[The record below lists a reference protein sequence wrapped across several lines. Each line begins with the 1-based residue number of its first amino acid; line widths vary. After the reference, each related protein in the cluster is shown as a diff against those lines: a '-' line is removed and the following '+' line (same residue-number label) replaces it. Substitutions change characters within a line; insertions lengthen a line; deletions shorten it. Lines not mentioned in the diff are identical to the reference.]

1 MKIKDTLNLGKTAF
15 PMRAGLPNKE
25 PNWQKDWA
33 DATLYEKRQE
43 LNEGKPSFMLHDG
56 PPYANGNIHLGHSL
70 NKISKDI
77 IVRYKSMAGFR
88 APYVPGWDTHGLPI
102 EQQLAKAGM
111 KRKEMDLLDYLEEC
125 RKYAMK
131 QVDMQRSDF
140 KSLGVLADWDR
151 PYLTLLPEYEA
162 AQIRVFGKMAE
173 KGYIYKGQK
182 PIYWSPSSESSL
194 AEAEI
199 EYQDVRSAS
208 IFVAFKAKDT
218 KGKLPEDV
226 EFVIWTTTPWTIPSN
241 LGIFAH
247 PDYDY
252 SVVAVNGRKFVIAS
266 EMLEAVAEKLEWENP
281 EVLQTI
287 KGSELEYMV
296 TKHPFYDRETLIM
309 NADYVTLDSGTGLV
323 HVAPGHGED
332 DYFASRKYKLPVLSP
347 IDNRGY
353 YTDEAPGLEGLFYD
367 EGNKVV
373 SKWLEEKD
381 ALLKLEFFTHSYPH
395 DWRTK
400 KPVIFRATPQWFA
413 SIDDFR
419 QNILDEVERVDWVIP
434 WGKTRL
440 FNMVRDRGDWVI
452 SRQRAWGVPLPI
464 FYGENGE
471 PIITP
476 ETTEHVAKLFA
487 EFGSKVWFERE
498 AKDLLP
504 EGFTHPASP
513 NGEFTKEKDI
523 MDVWFDSGSSWNG
536 VLNERDYL
544 SFPADLYLE
553 GSDQYRGWFNSSI
566 TTSVAVNGVAPYK
579 AVLSQGFVLDGK
591 GRKMSKSIGN
601 TIVPKDVTKKFG
613 ADILRLWVASID
625 TESDVRVSMDILSQV
640 SEVYRKIRNTLR
652 FLIANTSDFN
662 PKEDAIDFAELRP
675 VDKYM
680 LVKFNEL
687 VKQIRTAYDNYSF
700 MTVYKS
706 IINFITNDLSSFYLD
721 FAKDVVYIEAANSP
735 ERRSMQTVMYV
746 ILKDLVKILVPILPH
761 TAEETWTYLE
771 HEPEN
776 FAYLA
781 EMPEA
786 AEIPGSEELLGN
798 WQEFLDFRD
807 KILKALE
814 SAREAKLIGKSLE
827 ATVTI
832 YPNEVVRTLLTAIDE
847 NVAQLLIVSNFVVA
861 NEPVN
866 NAPESAM
873 KFDDL
878 AVLVEHAAGEVCDRC
893 RRTAETV
900 GHNANEHLKMLCE
913 HCAHIVETEFPEI
926 LEEGFED

>member
-296 TKHPFYDRETLIM
+296 AKHPFYDRETLIM

-814 SAREAKLIGKSLE
+814 STREAKLIGKSLE

-847 NVAQLLIVSNFVVA
+847 NVAQLLIVSNFIVA

>member
-814 SAREAKLIGKSLE
+814 SARETKLIGKSLE

>member
-1 MKIKDTLNLGKTAF
+1 
-15 PMRAGLPNKE
+15 
-25 PNWQKDWA
+25 
-33 DATLYEKRQE
+33 
-43 LNEGKPSFMLHDG
+43 
-56 PPYANGNIHLGHSL
+56 
-70 NKISKDI
+70 
-77 IVRYKSMAGFR
+77 
-88 APYVPGWDTHGLPI
+88 
-102 EQQLAKAGM
+102 
-111 KRKEMDLLDYLEEC
+111 
-125 RKYAMK
+125 
-131 QVDMQRSDF
+131 
-140 KSLGVLADWDR
+140 
-151 PYLTLLPEYEA
+151 
-162 AQIRVFGKMAE
+162 
-173 KGYIYKGQK
+173 
-182 PIYWSPSSESSL
+182 
-194 AEAEI
+194 
-199 EYQDVRSAS
+199 
-208 IFVAFKAKDT
+208 
-218 KGKLPEDV
+218 
-226 EFVIWTTTPWTIPSN
+226 
-241 LGIFAH
+241 
-247 PDYDY
+247 
-252 SVVAVNGRKFVIAS
+252 
-266 EMLEAVAEKLEWENP
+266 
-281 EVLQTI
+281 
-287 KGSELEYMV
+287 MV

-814 SAREAKLIGKSLE
+814 STREAKLIGKSLE

>member
-296 TKHPFYDRETLIM
+296 AKHPFYDRETLIM

-680 LVKFNEL
+680 LVK
-687 VKQIRTAYDNYSF
+687 
-700 MTVYKS
+700 
-706 IINFITNDLSSFYLD
+706 
-721 FAKDVVYIEAANSP
+721 
-735 ERRSMQTVMYV
+735 
-746 ILKDLVKILVPILPH
+746 
-761 TAEETWTYLE
+761 
-771 HEPEN
+771 
-776 FAYLA
+776 
-781 EMPEA
+781 
-786 AEIPGSEELLGN
+786 
-798 WQEFLDFRD
+798 
-807 KILKALE
+807 
-814 SAREAKLIGKSLE
+814 
-827 ATVTI
+827 
-832 YPNEVVRTLLTAIDE
+832 
-847 NVAQLLIVSNFVVA
+847 
-861 NEPVN
+861 
-866 NAPESAM
+866 
-873 KFDDL
+873 
-878 AVLVEHAAGEVCDRC
+878 
-893 RRTAETV
+893 
-900 GHNANEHLKMLCE
+900 
-913 HCAHIVETEFPEI
+913 
-926 LEEGFED
+926 

>member
-296 TKHPFYDRETLIM
+296 AKHPFYDRETLIM

-687 VKQIRTAYDNYSF
+687 VKQIRTAYDNYSLDR
-700 MTVYKS
+700 KS
-706 IINFITNDLSSFYLD
+706 
-721 FAKDVVYIEAANSP
+721 VV
-735 ERRSMQTVMYV
+735 
-746 ILKDLVKILVPILPH
+746 
-761 TAEETWTYLE
+761 
-771 HEPEN
+771 
-776 FAYLA
+776 
-781 EMPEA
+781 
-786 AEIPGSEELLGN
+786 
-798 WQEFLDFRD
+798 
-807 KILKALE
+807 
-814 SAREAKLIGKSLE
+814 
-827 ATVTI
+827 
-832 YPNEVVRTLLTAIDE
+832 
-847 NVAQLLIVSNFVVA
+847 
-861 NEPVN
+861 
-866 NAPESAM
+866 
-873 KFDDL
+873 
-878 AVLVEHAAGEVCDRC
+878 
-893 RRTAETV
+893 
-900 GHNANEHLKMLCE
+900 
-913 HCAHIVETEFPEI
+913 
-926 LEEGFED
+926 

>member
-814 SAREAKLIGKSLE
+814 STREAKLIGKSLE

>member
-1 MKIKDTLNLGKTAF
+1 MDNSIK
-15 PMRAGLPNKE
+15 
-25 PNWQKDWA
+25 
-33 DATLYEKRQE
+33 
-43 LNEGKPSFMLHDG
+43 
-56 PPYANGNIHLGHSL
+56 
-70 NKISKDI
+70 
-77 IVRYKSMAGFR
+77 
-88 APYVPGWDTHGLPI
+88 
-102 EQQLAKAGM
+102 
-111 KRKEMDLLDYLEEC
+111 
-125 RKYAMK
+125 
-131 QVDMQRSDF
+131 
-140 KSLGVLADWDR
+140 
-151 PYLTLLPEYEA
+151 
-162 AQIRVFGKMAE
+162 
-173 KGYIYKGQK
+173 
-182 PIYWSPSSESSL
+182 
-194 AEAEI
+194 
-199 EYQDVRSAS
+199 
-208 IFVAFKAKDT
+208 
-218 KGKLPEDV
+218 
-226 EFVIWTTTPWTIPSN
+226 
-241 LGIFAH
+241 FAH

-296 TKHPFYDRETLIM
+296 AKHPFYDRETLIM

-893 RRTAETV
+893 RRTDETV

>member
-1 MKIKDTLNLGKTAF
+1 
-15 PMRAGLPNKE
+15 
-25 PNWQKDWA
+25 
-33 DATLYEKRQE
+33 
-43 LNEGKPSFMLHDG
+43 
-56 PPYANGNIHLGHSL
+56 
-70 NKISKDI
+70 
-77 IVRYKSMAGFR
+77 
-88 APYVPGWDTHGLPI
+88 
-102 EQQLAKAGM
+102 
-111 KRKEMDLLDYLEEC
+111 
-125 RKYAMK
+125 
-131 QVDMQRSDF
+131 
-140 KSLGVLADWDR
+140 
-151 PYLTLLPEYEA
+151 
-162 AQIRVFGKMAE
+162 
-173 KGYIYKGQK
+173 
-182 PIYWSPSSESSL
+182 
-194 AEAEI
+194 
-199 EYQDVRSAS
+199 
-208 IFVAFKAKDT
+208 
-218 KGKLPEDV
+218 
-226 EFVIWTTTPWTIPSN
+226 
-241 LGIFAH
+241 
-247 PDYDY
+247 
-252 SVVAVNGRKFVIAS
+252 
-266 EMLEAVAEKLEWENP
+266 
-281 EVLQTI
+281 
-287 KGSELEYMV
+287 
-296 TKHPFYDRETLIM
+296 
-309 NADYVTLDSGTGLV
+309 
-323 HVAPGHGED
+323 
-332 DYFASRKYKLPVLSP
+332 
-347 IDNRGY
+347 
-353 YTDEAPGLEGLFYD
+353 GLEGLFYD

-687 VKQIRTAYDNYSF
+687 VKQIRTAYNNYSF

-893 RRTAETV
+893 RRTDETV

>member
-296 TKHPFYDRETLIM
+296 AKHPFYDRETLIM

-680 LVKFNEL
+680 LVKFNKL

-893 RRTAETV
+893 RRTDETV

>member
-296 TKHPFYDRETLIM
+296 AKHPFYDRETLIM

-601 TIVPKDVTKKFG
+601 TIVPKDVIKKFG

>member
-296 TKHPFYDRETLIM
+296 AKHPFYDRETLIM

-814 SAREAKLIGKSLE
+814 STRETKLIGKSLE

>member
-1 MKIKDTLNLGKTAF
+1 
-15 PMRAGLPNKE
+15 
-25 PNWQKDWA
+25 
-33 DATLYEKRQE
+33 
-43 LNEGKPSFMLHDG
+43 
-56 PPYANGNIHLGHSL
+56 
-70 NKISKDI
+70 
-77 IVRYKSMAGFR
+77 
-88 APYVPGWDTHGLPI
+88 
-102 EQQLAKAGM
+102 
-111 KRKEMDLLDYLEEC
+111 
-125 RKYAMK
+125 
-131 QVDMQRSDF
+131 
-140 KSLGVLADWDR
+140 
-151 PYLTLLPEYEA
+151 
-162 AQIRVFGKMAE
+162 
-173 KGYIYKGQK
+173 
-182 PIYWSPSSESSL
+182 
-194 AEAEI
+194 
-199 EYQDVRSAS
+199 
-208 IFVAFKAKDT
+208 
-218 KGKLPEDV
+218 
-226 EFVIWTTTPWTIPSN
+226 
-241 LGIFAH
+241 
-247 PDYDY
+247 
-252 SVVAVNGRKFVIAS
+252 
-266 EMLEAVAEKLEWENP
+266 
-281 EVLQTI
+281 
-287 KGSELEYMV
+287 
-296 TKHPFYDRETLIM
+296 
-309 NADYVTLDSGTGLV
+309 
-323 HVAPGHGED
+323 ED

-353 YTDEAPGLEGLFYD
+353 YTDEAPGLEGVFYD
-367 EGNKVV
+367 DGNKIV

-419 QNILDEVERVDWVIP
+419 QNILDEVEKVDWVIP

-662 PKEDAIDFAELRP
+662 PKEDGIDFAELRP

-687 VKQIRTAYDNYSF
+687 VKQIRKAYDNYSF
-700 MTVYKS
+700 MSVYKS

-746 ILKDLVKILVPILPH
+746 ILKDLVKVLVPILPH

-771 HEPEN
+771 HELEN

-861 NEPVN
+861 NGTVSD
-866 NAPESAM
+866 APEAAM

-878 AVLVEHAAGEVCDRC
+878 AVLVEHAAGDVCDRC
-893 RRTAETV
+893 RRTDETV
-900 GHNANEHLKMLCE
+900 GHNANENLKMLCE
-913 HCAHIVETEFPEI
+913 HCAHIVEKEFPEV
-926 LEEGFED
+926 LVEGFED

>member
-1 MKIKDTLNLGKTAF
+1 
-15 PMRAGLPNKE
+15 
-25 PNWQKDWA
+25 
-33 DATLYEKRQE
+33 
-43 LNEGKPSFMLHDG
+43 
-56 PPYANGNIHLGHSL
+56 
-70 NKISKDI
+70 
-77 IVRYKSMAGFR
+77 
-88 APYVPGWDTHGLPI
+88 
-102 EQQLAKAGM
+102 
-111 KRKEMDLLDYLEEC
+111 
-125 RKYAMK
+125 
-131 QVDMQRSDF
+131 
-140 KSLGVLADWDR
+140 
-151 PYLTLLPEYEA
+151 
-162 AQIRVFGKMAE
+162 
-173 KGYIYKGQK
+173 
-182 PIYWSPSSESSL
+182 
-194 AEAEI
+194 
-199 EYQDVRSAS
+199 
-208 IFVAFKAKDT
+208 
-218 KGKLPEDV
+218 
-226 EFVIWTTTPWTIPSN
+226 
-241 LGIFAH
+241 
-247 PDYDY
+247 
-252 SVVAVNGRKFVIAS
+252 
-266 EMLEAVAEKLEWENP
+266 
-281 EVLQTI
+281 
-287 KGSELEYMV
+287 
-296 TKHPFYDRETLIM
+296 M

-419 QNILDEVERVDWVIP
+419 QNILDEVEKVDWVIP

-476 ETTEHVAKLFA
+476 ETIEHVANLFA
-487 EFGSKVWFERE
+487 EFGSTVWFERE

-523 MDVWFDSGSSWNG
+523 MDVWFDSGSSWNS

-566 TTSVAVNGVAPYK
+566 TTSVAVNGIAPYK

-662 PKEDAIDFAELRP
+662 PKEDGIDFAELRP

-687 VKQIRTAYDNYSF
+687 VKQIRKAYDNYSF

-746 ILKDLVKILVPILPH
+746 ILKDLVKVLVPILPH

-786 AEIPGSEELLGN
+786 AEISGSEELLGN

-847 NVAQLLIVSNFVVA
+847 NVAQPLIVSNFVVA
-861 NEPVN
+861 NGTVSD
-866 NAPESAM
+866 APEAAM

-878 AVLVEHAAGEVCDRC
+878 AVLVDHAAGDVCDRC
-893 RRTAETV
+893 RRTDETV
-900 GHNANEHLKMLCE
+900 GHNANENLKMLCE
-913 HCAHIVETEFPEI
+913 HCAQI
-926 LEEGFED
+926 GRASCR

>member
-601 TIVPKDVTKKFG
+601 TIVPKDVIKKFG

>member
-814 SAREAKLIGKSLE
+814 STREAKLIGKSLE

-847 NVAQLLIVSNFVVA
+847 NVAQLLIVSNFIVA

>member
-1 MKIKDTLNLGKTAF
+1 M
-15 PMRAGLPNKE
+15 
-25 PNWQKDWA
+25 
-33 DATLYEKRQE
+33 
-43 LNEGKPSFMLHDG
+43 
-56 PPYANGNIHLGHSL
+56 
-70 NKISKDI
+70 
-77 IVRYKSMAGFR
+77 
-88 APYVPGWDTHGLPI
+88 
-102 EQQLAKAGM
+102 
-111 KRKEMDLLDYLEEC
+111 
-125 RKYAMK
+125 
-131 QVDMQRSDF
+131 
-140 KSLGVLADWDR
+140 
-151 PYLTLLPEYEA
+151 
-162 AQIRVFGKMAE
+162 
-173 KGYIYKGQK
+173 
-182 PIYWSPSSESSL
+182 
-194 AEAEI
+194 
-199 EYQDVRSAS
+199 
-208 IFVAFKAKDT
+208 
-218 KGKLPEDV
+218 
-226 EFVIWTTTPWTIPSN
+226 
-241 LGIFAH
+241 
-247 PDYDY
+247 
-252 SVVAVNGRKFVIAS
+252 
-266 EMLEAVAEKLEWENP
+266 
-281 EVLQTI
+281 
-287 KGSELEYMV
+287 
-296 TKHPFYDRETLIM
+296 
-309 NADYVTLDSGTGLV
+309 
-323 HVAPGHGED
+323 
-332 DYFASRKYKLPVLSP
+332 
-347 IDNRGY
+347 
-353 YTDEAPGLEGLFYD
+353 
-367 EGNKVV
+367 
-373 SKWLEEKD
+373 
-381 ALLKLEFFTHSYPH
+381 KLEFFTHSYPH

-419 QNILDEVERVDWVIP
+419 QNILDEVEKVDWVIP

-566 TTSVAVNGVAPYK
+566 TTSVAVNGIAPYK

-662 PKEDAIDFAELRP
+662 PKEDGIDFAELRP

-687 VKQIRTAYDNYSF
+687 VKQIRKAYDNYSF
-700 MTVYKS
+700 MSVYKS

-746 ILKDLVKILVPILPH
+746 ILKDLVKVLVPILPH

-847 NVAQLLIVSNFVVA
+847 NVAQPLIVSNFVVA
-861 NEPVN
+861 NGTVSD
-866 NAPESAM
+866 APEAAM

-878 AVLVEHAAGEVCDRC
+878 AVLVEHAAGDVCDRC
-893 RRTAETV
+893 RRTDETV
-900 GHNANEHLKMLCE
+900 GHNANENLKMLCE
-913 HCAHIVETEFPEI
+913 HCAHIVEKEFPEV
-926 LEEGFED
+926 LVEGFED

>member
-25 PNWQKDWA
+25 PNWQKDWS

-43 LNEGKPSFMLHDG
+43 LNEGKPSFILHDG

-252 SVVAVNGRKFVIAS
+252 SVVAVNNRKFVIAS

-281 EVLQTI
+281 EVLQTL
-287 KGSELEYMV
+287 KGSDLEYMV
-296 TKHPFYDRETLIM
+296 AKHPFYDRETLIM

-353 YTDEAPGLEGLFYD
+353 YTDEAPGLEGVFYD
-367 EGNKVV
+367 DGNKIV
-373 SKWLEEKD
+373 SNWLEEKD

-419 QNILDEVERVDWVIP
+419 QNILDEVEKVDWVIP

-513 NGEFTKEKDI
+513 NGEFKKEKDI

-662 PKEDAIDFAELRP
+662 PKEDGIDFAELRP
-675 VDKYM
+675 VDKYT

-687 VKQIRTAYDNYSF
+687 VKQIHKAYDNYSF
-700 MTVYKS
+700 MSVYKS

-746 ILKDLVKILVPILPH
+746 ILKDLVKVLVPILPH

-861 NEPVN
+861 NGTVSD
-866 NAPESAM
+866 APEAAM

-878 AVLVEHAAGEVCDRC
+878 AVLVEHAAGDVCDRC
-893 RRTAETV
+893 RRTDATV
-900 GHNANEHLKMLCE
+900 GHNANENLKMLCE
-913 HCAHIVETEFPEI
+913 HCAHIVEKEFPEV
-926 LEEGFED
+926 LVEGFED

>member
-434 WGKTRL
+434 WWKTRL

-601 TIVPKDVTKKFG
+601 TIVPKDVIKKFG

-814 SAREAKLIGKSLE
+814 STSETKLIGKSLE

>member
-15 PMRAGLPNKE
+15 PMRAGLPTKE
-25 PNWQKDWA
+25 PEWQKKWDG
-33 DATLYEKRQE
+33 DKLYQLRQK

-125 RKYAMK
+125 RKYALS

-140 KSLGVLADWDR
+140 KSLGVLGDWEK
-151 PYLTLLPEYEA
+151 PYVTLLPEYEA
-162 AQIRVFGKMAE
+162 AQIRVFGAMAE

-208 IFVAFKAKDT
+208 IYVAFKAKDT
-218 KGKLPEDV
+218 KGLLPEDT
-226 EFVIWTTTPWTIPSN
+226 EFIIWTTTPWTIPSN

-252 SVVAVNGRKFVIAS
+252 SLVEVADRKFLIAS
-266 EMLEAVAEKLEWENP
+266 EMLDAVSSKLEWENP
-281 EVLQTI
+281 KVLQTL
-287 KGSELEYMV
+287 KGSDLDMMV
-296 TKHPFYDRETLIM
+296 AKHPFYDRDTLVM

-332 DYFASRKYKLPVLSP
+332 DYFASRKYKLEVLSP
-347 IDNRGY
+347 IDDRGY
-353 YTDEAPGLEGLFYD
+353 YTAEAPGFEGLFYD
-367 EGNKVV
+367 EGNKK
-373 SKWLEEKD
+373 STQLLEENN

-419 QNILDEVERVDWVIP
+419 QNILDEVEKVDWVIP

-440 FNMVRDRGDWVI
+440 YNMVRDRGDWVI
-452 SRQRAWGVPLPI
+452 SRQRAWGLPLPI
-464 FYGENGE
+464 FYGENGDA
-471 PIITP
+471 IITP
-476 ETTEHVAKLFA
+476 ETIDHIANLFA
-487 EFGSKVWFERE
+487 EHGSKVWFERE

-504 EGFTHPASP
+504 EGFTHPSSP
-513 NGEFTKEKDI
+513 NGIFTKEKDI

-536 VLNERDYL
+536 VLNGREEL
-544 SFPADLYLE
+544 SYPADLYLE

-566 TTSVAVNGVAPYK
+566 TTSVAVNGIAPYK
-579 AVLSQGFVLDGK
+579 AVLSQGFVLDGE

-601 TIVPKDVTKKFG
+601 VIVPKDVTKQFG
-613 ADILRLWVASID
+613 ADILRLWVASVD
-625 TESDVRVSMDILSQV
+625 TESDVRVSMDILKQI
-640 SEVYRKIRNTLR
+640 SEVYRKIRNSLR
-652 FLIANTSDFN
+652 FLLANTSDFDKN
-662 PKEDAIDFAELRP
+662 ADAVPYAEMRG

-680 LVKFNEL
+680 TVKFNEL
-687 VKQIRTAYDNYSF
+687 VKAVRTAYDKYDF
-700 MTVYKS
+700 MTVYKL
-706 IINFITNDLSSFYLD
+706 IVNFLTQDLSAFYLD
-721 FAKDVVYIEAANSP
+721 FAKDVVYIDAAKSKA
-735 ERRSMQTVMYV
+735 RRGMQTVMYKMLV
-746 ILKDLVKILVPILPH
+746 DLTKMLVPILPH

-771 HEPEN
+771 NESEQY
-776 FAYLA
+776 AYLS
-781 EMPEA
+781 EMPEPVA
-786 AEIPGSEELLGN
+786 YPDAEELLGE
-798 WQEFLDFRD
+798 WESFFDFRD
-807 KILKALE
+807 KALKALE
-814 SAREAKLIGKSLE
+814 EARIAKLIGKPLE
-827 ATVTI
+827 AKLVV
-832 YPNEVVRTLLTAIDE
+832 YPNEVVATLLKSLDE
-847 NVAQLLIVSNFVVA
+847 NVAQLLIVS
-861 NEPVN
+861 ELEISSE
-866 NAPESAM
+866 NAPEDAL
-873 KFDDL
+873 KFDDM
-878 AVLVEHAAGEVCDRC
+878 AILVERAAGEVCDRC
-893 RRTAETV
+893 RRTDVTV
-900 GHNANEHLKMLCE
+900 GQDSNPHLAHLCAS
-913 HCAHIVETEFPEI
+913 CAAIVGSEFPEV
-926 LEEGFED
+926 LAEGFEE

>member
-1 MKIKDTLNLGKTAF
+1 M
-15 PMRAGLPNKE
+15 
-25 PNWQKDWA
+25 
-33 DATLYEKRQE
+33 
-43 LNEGKPSFMLHDG
+43 
-56 PPYANGNIHLGHSL
+56 
-70 NKISKDI
+70 
-77 IVRYKSMAGFR
+77 
-88 APYVPGWDTHGLPI
+88 
-102 EQQLAKAGM
+102 
-111 KRKEMDLLDYLEEC
+111 
-125 RKYAMK
+125 
-131 QVDMQRSDF
+131 
-140 KSLGVLADWDR
+140 
-151 PYLTLLPEYEA
+151 
-162 AQIRVFGKMAE
+162 
-173 KGYIYKGQK
+173 
-182 PIYWSPSSESSL
+182 
-194 AEAEI
+194 
-199 EYQDVRSAS
+199 
-208 IFVAFKAKDT
+208 
-218 KGKLPEDV
+218 
-226 EFVIWTTTPWTIPSN
+226 
-241 LGIFAH
+241 GIFAH

-296 TKHPFYDRETLIM
+296 AKHPFYDRETLIM

-553 GSDQYRGWFNSSI
+553 GSDLYRGWFNSSI

-761 TAEETWTYLE
+761 TAEETWTYLK

-866 NAPESAM
+866 NAPEAAM

-893 RRTAETV
+893 RRTDETV